1 MLYPQITEKRMR
13 LHPVTLLFADQPE
26 TESNFRKQYF
36 RDSLPQFRFA
46 FLLLTIL
53 YAGFSI
59 VDYLYIPD
67 RLTTFLLIRFGIV
80 LPLMAGTLFFSYSNL
95 FEKVWQGLLTLC
107 YVVSGA
113 GISYMLI
120 LEPENFTYYGGLM
133 LVFAAGYFFIQLRF
147 LYASIAGWITLIL
160 FIAGKIIAQQTFS
173 ELLVISFFFF
183 TAMNLIGMFGSY
195 YLEYYARRN
204 FHQHLQ
210 SQQQQNL
217 LNETFQ
223 NRENEINQRTLEL
236 KQKNNRL
243 THELERGRIIEH
255 ELIRVKEKAEES
267 DRLKTAFLTNL
278 SHELRTPLNSI
289 IGFAYL
295 LSNDDIEPEE
305 RTEYQ
310 RIIHQQSDYM
320 LSQINDIVEISKIE
334 SGQYELDF
342 IKCSIPDIC
351 GDVLEVMKKQLLPEV
366 NLVIDEKSE
375 KQLIP
380 TIKTDCERLIQILKQ
395 LISNAIKYTQQ
406 GEIRIGYGLNSRER
420 LLEFYVSDTGIGIS
434 EENRQKIFKRFT
446 KLDPFAQ
453 GTGLGLSICKAL
465 IEQMGGNI
473 DLESSPGNGTTF
485 RFNIPY
491 APVETTVS

>member
-1 MLYPQITEKRMR
+1 
-13 LHPVTLLFADQPE
+13 
-26 TESNFRKQYF
+26 
-36 RDSLPQFRFA
+36 
-46 FLLLTIL
+46 
-53 YAGFSI
+53 
-59 VDYLYIPD
+59 
-67 RLTTFLLIRFGIV
+67 
-80 LPLMAGTLFFSYSNL
+80 
-95 FEKVWQGLLTLC
+95 
-107 YVVSGA
+107 
-113 GISYMLI
+113 
-120 LEPENFTYYGGLM
+120 
-133 LVFAAGYFFIQLRF
+133 
-147 LYASIAGWITLIL
+147 
-160 FIAGKIIAQQTFS
+160 
-173 ELLVISFFFF
+173 
-183 TAMNLIGMFGSY
+183 MNLIGMFGSY

-223 NRENEINQRTLEL
+223 NREKEINQRTLEL

-295 LSNDDIEPEE
+295 LSNDDIEQEE

-334 SGQYELDF
+334 SGKYELDF
-342 IKCSIPDIC
+342 IKCSIPEIC
-351 GDVLEVMKKQLLPEV
+351 DDVIEVMKKQLLPEV

-375 KQLIP
+375 KQHFP
-380 TIKTDCERLIQILKQ
+380 PIKTDCDRLVQILKQ
-395 LISNAIKYTQQ
+395 LVSNAIKYTQN
-406 GEIRIGYGLNSRER
+406 GEIRIGYDLNSRER

-434 EENRQKIFKRFT
+434 EDNRQKIFKRSSPNSIR
-446 KLDPFAQ
+446 LRREPDWDSPFAKRLLNKWAVTSMWNQ
-453 GTGLGLSICKAL
+453 VPETVRLSGLIFLTHQLK
-465 IEQMGGNI
+465 Q
-473 DLESSPGNGTTF
+473 P
-485 RFNIPY
+485 
-491 APVETTVS
+491 